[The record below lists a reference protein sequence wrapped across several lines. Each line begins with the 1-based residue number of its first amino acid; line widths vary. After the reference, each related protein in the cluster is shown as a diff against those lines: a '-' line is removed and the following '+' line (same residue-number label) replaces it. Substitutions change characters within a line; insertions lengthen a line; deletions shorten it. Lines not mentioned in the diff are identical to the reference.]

1 IISMTIQSSKRNIL
15 EVSDFAENVIAQRIQ
30 TIPGVSSVQIWG
42 QKKFAMRLWLN
53 PEKLASYALTP
64 LDVRNALEA
73 QNVDLPSGK
82 ISGDKA
88 ELTVKTSGNL
98 TTEDEFENL
107 IIKNDG
113 TNIIRLKD
121 VGSAVLGPENEETI
135 LRSSGKPMVA
145 TAIVPQPG
153 ANYLDIAKEFYKRY
167 DALKAELPDDFTLN
181 IALDNTLFIKRS
193 VIEVAETILIAL
205 IL

>member
-1 IISMTIQSSKRNIL
+1 SSSSNQGSSVITIEFNLDKNLEEAANDVRDKVSQAARWLPKDIDGLTVVSKADANSDAIISMTIQSSKRNIL

-82 ISGDKA
+82 ISGDKT

-98 TTEDEFENL
+98 TTEDEFEDL
-107 IIKNDG
+107 IIKND
-113 TNIIRLKD
+113 
-121 VGSAVLGPENEETI
+121 
-135 LRSSGKPMVA
+135 
-145 TAIVPQPG
+145 
-153 ANYLDIAKEFYKRY
+153 
-167 DALKAELPDDFTLN
+167 
-181 IALDNTLFIKRS
+181 
-193 VIEVAETILIAL
+193 
-205 IL
+205 